1 VVRKRRLRRG
11 SAARSHFP
19 APLRRL
25 AFLHRSLHR
34 SGKDERTV
42 TTACLQPDVTNGLQ
56 GPTSFKG
63 QTRAHLILAR
73 RDDLHLKAEY
83 ICADLSSRPNFS
95 LQSRGGPYIRNE
107 LVPARNADPDNQRL
121 LRGLRPPAR
130 KGIPRLPRF
139 ACAAL
144 RCASPFPLRI
154 RSVTRVGDPLPL
166 HLLPPA
172 FATWRSAFE
181 LNAHYYPSKKEN
193 THDTYKY

>member
-1 VVRKRRLRRG
+1 VVRKIRLRLG
-11 SAARSHFP
+11 STARSHFP

-73 RDDLHLKAEY
+73 RDDLQLKAEY

-95 LQSRGGPYIRNE
+95 LQSRGGPYIRNS
-107 LVPARNADPDNQRL
+107 LHNPTFYSQPAQHMYSKAGKAAT
-121 LRGLRPPAR
+121 LRHGVNMSPVWSRP
-130 KGIPRLPRF
+130 IF
-139 ACAAL
+139 
-144 RCASPFPLRI
+144 
-154 RSVTRVGDPLPL
+154 VGG
-166 HLLPPA
+166 
-172 FATWRSAFE
+172 ATCG
-181 LNAHYYPSKKEN
+181 P
-193 THDTYKY
+193 